1 MTYESE
7 FLGDLMWL
15 AVPAGDDDITDKRR
29 RSDSG
34 LTQTTL
40 WLSRAPPRCTLSHRT
55 SSLLTRTAFYLS
67 TILSL
72 KTDHSQEG
80 VLLSKRLYL

>member
-34 LTQTTL
+34 LTQKLVWGLCKATL
-40 WLSRAPPRCTLSHRT
+40 WATRQCTLSHRT
-55 SSLLTRTAFYLS
+55 SSQTWIVLVL
-67 TILSL
+67 I
-72 KTDHSQEG
+72 HSQDF
-80 VLLSKRLYL
+80 SISIH

>member
-34 LTQTTL
+34 LTQKLVWGLCKATL
-40 WLSRAPPRCTLSHRT
+40 WATRQCTLSHRT
-55 SSLLTRTAFYLS
+55 SSHPMLRMFILS
-67 TILSL
+67 FSVLSL
-72 KTDHSQEG
+72 KN
-80 VLLSKRLYL
+80 VRLKTF